1 MVSNN
6 NNNINYEFNE
16 DYVKIEMRIDSFF
29 IKYKSDT
36 VIDLGDSLSSTV
48 SQHIL
53 PSQENI
59 RRNYQFILTS
69 LSISDKGLLDVVQK
83 IFGHLVVD

>member
-1 MVSNN
+1 M
-6 NNNINYEFNE
+6 
-16 DYVKIEMRIDSFF
+16 KITLKLKWGLIPFF

-53 PSQENI
+53 PSQKNI
-59 RRNYQFILTS
+59 RRNYQCVPTS
-69 LSISDKGLLDVVQK
+69 ISISDKGLFDLVQK